1 MRTLIGAIVFL
12 FIYPITKPDQ
22 TIIKPVKTLDTIEL
36 RKFFAD
42 SVNIGRKKYNK
53 VELSLYRTSDSNYVV
68 IKFYSRLNTKAW
80 KLRQTFSFEK
90 DGVTG
95 LDTKLSDFNNDGLN
109 DMTYISNVAA
119 RGANELR
126 RLFIYNKHTDKLVY
140 MKNSEDYPNMLYNK
154 ELNCIDAFL
163 VYGGC
168 STVFLKINGD
178 RLKEFASVE
187 LFGGLTISTYEKN
200 GKEKIIFRDKKNKA
214 GYIRYKNF
222 KPLKEYD
229 VY

>member
-1 MRTLIGAIVFL
+1 MRTLIGAFIFL
-12 FIYPITKPDQ
+12 FIYPISKPGQ
-22 TIIKPVKTLDTIEL
+22 TIIKPEKTIDTVEL

-42 SVNIGRKKYNK
+42 SLNIGRKKYNK
-53 VELSLYRTSDSNYVV
+53 IELSLYRTSDSNYVV

-95 LDTKLSDFNNDGLN
+95 LDTKLSDFNNDGLK

-140 MKNSEDYPNMLYNK
+140 MINSEDFPNMLYNK

-168 STVFLKINGD
+168 STAFLKINGNL
-178 RLKEFASVE
+178 LKEFASVE
-187 LFGGLTISTYEKN
+187 LFDGLTVSIYDKK
-200 GKEKIIFRDKKNKA
+200 GKEKIILRDRKNKA
-214 GYIRYKNF
+214 FLIRYKNF
-222 KPLKEYD
+222 RPLKEYD

>member
-1 MRTLIGAIVFL
+1 MRILIGAIVFL
-12 FIYPITKPDQ
+12 FIYPISKPGQ
-22 TIIKPVKTLDTIEL
+22 TIIKLEKTIDTVEL

-42 SVNIGRKKYNK
+42 SLNIGRKKYNK
-53 VELSLYRTSDSNYVV
+53 IELSLYRTSDSNYVV

-95 LDTKLSDFNNDGLN
+95 LDTKLSDFNNDGLK

-140 MKNSEDYPNMLYNK
+140 MINSEDFPNMLYNK

-168 STVFLKINGD
+168 STAFLKINGNL
-178 RLKEFASVE
+178 LKEFASVE
-187 LFGGLTISTYEKN
+187 LFDGLTVSIYDKK
-200 GKEKIIFRDKKNKA
+200 GKEKIILRDRKNKA
-214 GYIRYKNF
+214 FLIRYKNF
-222 KPLKEYD
+222 RPLKEYD